1 MSENPRWDYLSAWLD
16 IFHEGWRDY
25 LGLFSHASPP
35 VQNTR
40 ASPSCSNSSPRK
52 FMSLRC
58 RSARRSSGVKPTSS
72 NLNSWWGHEEA
83 LFFSLLYSKYLVVK
97 LLVWVHKH
105 INTPSSSRFTNL
117 TSRTRVTCGNRV
129 TALCGP
135 CFSSGRVGGP
145 STFLHYTSLYS
156 DRNVFNK
163 WRNISVDE
171 SVLRADGWVKGEG
184 CFMSR
189 LRSDKMQKVKSELSK
204 MSY

>member
-83 LFFSLLYSKYLVVK
+83 LFFFSPVQQISRRQAASLSAQTHKYTV
-97 LLVWVHKH
+97 LLPVHK
-105 INTPSSSRFTNL
+105 
-117 TSRTRVTCGNRV
+117 
-129 TALCGP
+129 
-135 CFSSGRVGGP
+135 
-145 STFLHYTSLYS
+145 
-156 DRNVFNK
+156 FNK
-163 WRNISVDE
+163 SDTSDLWKQSNCPLWTVFQQQQGGWSVHV
-171 SVLRADGWVKGEG
+171 SPLHVSLQWSQCV
-184 CFMSR
+184 
-189 LRSDKMQKVKSELSK
+189 
-204 MSY
+204 